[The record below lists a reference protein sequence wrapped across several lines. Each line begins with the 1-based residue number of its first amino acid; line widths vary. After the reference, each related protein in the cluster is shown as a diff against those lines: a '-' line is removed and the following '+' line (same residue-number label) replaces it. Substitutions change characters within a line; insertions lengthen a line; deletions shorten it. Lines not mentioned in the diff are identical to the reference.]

1 MKNIIEDIVTT
12 KDEFVVEKK
21 IKALKQKIADN
32 PELKEKIK
40 KQFSAALDKRGK
52 LVSKLQKEVD
62 IKTQLKEASEIV
74 SLSYIAKTYF
84 GRNKEWLYHRIN
96 GNTINGKPAAFTDEQ
111 KNQLNA
117 AFKDISKK
125 ISSVTVS

>member
-12 KDEFVVEKK
+12 KDESVVEKK